1 MSGAFVASG
10 YSGVEGTGSGK
21 SVGEAFS
28 RRAGGPEEARE
39 AEMGRTAMVMM
50 ALAIATAVPA
60 VARGPARGPAHVAAA
75 VTAPGRPKA
84 ATDLDEVRKPVEV
97 LRFMGLKKGDRALDY
112 FTGTGYYADIMARAV
127 GPKGHVVGWNSSGF
141 GRNERVVAALKDVRA
156 RNSNT
161 AFYSSPA
168 IAFAPG
174 SFDFALLHL
183 VYHDAY
189 WESAQFGLPR
199 IDPNSVVKAIWDA
212 LKPGGTVAVI
222 DHVALPGGDTRA
234 VVEKLHRIDPAVV
247 RADFER
253 AGFVLEA
260 QSDMLRVR
268 EDDHSKNVFDPSIRG
283 RTDRFVYRFRKP
295 AR

>member
-1 MSGAFVASG
+1 MVL
-10 YSGVEGTGSGK
+10 
-21 SVGEAFS
+21 
-28 RRAGGPEEARE
+28 
-39 AEMGRTAMVMM
+39 AM
-50 ALAIATAVPA
+50 ATAGPTA
-60 VARGPARGPAHVAAA
+60 ARGPAPGPADVAAA
-75 VTAPGRPKA
+75 VAAPGRPKA
-84 ATDLDEVRKPVEV
+84 ATDLDEVRKPAEI
-97 LRFMGLKKGDRALDY
+97 LRFLGLKKGDRALDY

-127 GPKGHVVGWNSSGF
+127 GPKGHVVGWNSASF
-141 GRNERVVAALKDVRA
+141 ARREPVVKALADIRS

-161 AFYSSPA
+161 AFYSSPSTA
-168 IAFAPG
+168 IAFAPN

-199 IDPNSVVKAIWDA
+199 IDPNTVVKAIWDA
-212 LKPGGTVAVI
+212 VKPGGTVAVI
-222 DHVALPGGDTRA
+222 DHVANPGGDTRE

-260 QSDMLRVR
+260 RSDMLRVD
-268 EDDHSKNVFDPSIRG
+268 EDHSKNVFDPSIRG
-283 RTDRFVYRFRKP
+283 KTDRFVYRFRKP